1 MKKSPLNFIG
11 GALNAAVSGGGAGAI
26 GNIASSI
33 MGGAGLVGSV
43 GQALGGQQSSNF
55 QNQVTESLNNITQ
68 KLENSNPGDTNI
80 ASVSPVP
87 SIETKPLD
95 NTINT
100 FSSAASEKGAS
111 IYGTNEQ
118 RQSSVG
124 YPSGEQ
130 LI

>member
-1 MKKSPLNFIG
+1 MNKSPLNFV
-11 GALNAAVSGGGAGAI
+11 GATGAI
-26 GNIASSI
+26 ANIASGI
-33 MGGAGLVGSV
+33 MGGLGSATTSGSV
-43 GQALGGQQSSNF
+43 GQALGGQQSSDF

-68 KLENSNPGDTNI
+68 KLETSNPGDTNM
-80 ASVSPVP
+80 ASVSPAP
-87 SIETKPLD
+87 SIDTKPLD

-100 FSSAASEKGAS
+100 FSPAASEKGAS

>member
-1 MKKSPLNFIG
+1 MNKSPLNFV
-11 GALNAAVSGGGAGAI
+11 GATGAI
-26 GNIASSI
+26 ANIASGI
-33 MGGAGLVGSV
+33 MGGLGSATTSGSV
-43 GQALGGQQSSNF
+43 GQALGGQQSSDF

-68 KLENSNPGDTNI
+68 KLETSNPGDTNM

-87 SIETKPLD
+87 SIDTKPLD

-100 FSSAASEKGAS
+100 FSPAASEKGAS